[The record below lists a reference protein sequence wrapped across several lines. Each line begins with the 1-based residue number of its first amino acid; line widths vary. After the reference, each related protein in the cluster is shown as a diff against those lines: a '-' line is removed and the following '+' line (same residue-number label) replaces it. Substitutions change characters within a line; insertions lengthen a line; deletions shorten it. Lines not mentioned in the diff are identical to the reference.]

1 MATKA
6 IKLNYLSTERFF
18 KDYERLC
25 TGKIFLPTKSPLP
38 LKTRISLNI
47 TVPDI
52 EELLTVEGGVVKT
65 IDEQAAAQLKKP
77 SGMLVGLIG
86 GAEVAL
92 KELNQALCSNTYYRM
107 SLNLSD
113 STAEENSSPVVPDSG
128 QDYTAEPIAA
138 KPSPGIVTGPDTAS
152 EPAADGALTMNWI
165 REAIAQEEATREKES
180 VAQLA
185 AAPVAEKSQLSLADR
200 EKAKPSGEF
209 LMDLTKAMLR
219 SGYYASDHP
228 GAGGAK
234 QGLYESFKK
243 CLE

>member
-1 MATKA
+1 MATQA
-6 IKLNYLSTERFF
+6 IKLTYLSAERFI
-18 KDYERLC
+18 KDYKRLC
-25 TGKIFLPTKSPLP
+25 AGKIFVPTKTPLP
-38 LKTRISLNI
+38 LGTRLSLNI
-47 TVPDI
+47 SVPDI
-52 EELLTVEGGVVKT
+52 EEVLSVEGRVVKT
-65 IDEQAAAQLKKP
+65 LDAQTAAQLKKP
-77 SGMLVGLIG
+77 TGMLVRLIAG
-86 GAEVAL
+86 PEVAL

-113 STAEENSSPVVPDSG
+113 STAEENPSPVVPDSG

-165 REAIAQEEATREKES
+165 REAIAQEEATREEES

-185 AAPVAEKSQLSLADR
+185 VAPVAEKTQLSLADR
-200 EKAKPSGEF
+200 AKAKPSGEF

-228 GAGGAK
+228 DSGGAK
-234 QGLYESFKK
+234 QDLYE
-243 CLE
+243 